1 MAADKPPSAM
11 SAAALPQLKK
21 VESFW
26 VLMAAVRGER
36 WSRAADPGC
45 LLEQK
50 QSQRPVSDG
59 YCLLRK
65 AKQYD
70 SLLGVVLAKAEQS
83 FDPPRH
89 RLCLL
94 SLAPTCSEGYPGVE
108 GRPALF
114 LDAVGARATYG
125 PSRDRPARRTPP
137 PQLPRR
143 CCATIA

>member
-70 SLLGVVLAKAEQS
+70 SLLGVELLKQSKAATLRVIAFACFRWLRLALKAT
-83 FDPPRH
+83 
-89 RLCLL
+89 L
-94 SLAPTCSEGYPGVE
+94 S
-108 GRPALF
+108 
-114 LDAVGARATYG
+114 
-125 PSRDRPARRTPP
+125 SRIRTS
-137 PQLPRR
+137 RSSY
-143 CCATIA
+143 

>member
-83 FDPPRH
+83 CDPPRH

-94 SLAPTCSEGYPGVE
+94 SLAPTCSEGYPDPPGSA
-108 GRPALF
+108 G
-114 LDAVGARATYG
+114 T
-125 PSRDRPARRTPP
+125 SSIKRRSVLTHTGTASPIDCL
-137 PQLPRR
+137 QHDEIKGNVKA
-143 CCATIA
+143 CH

>member
-83 FDPPRH
+83 CNPPRH

-94 SLAPTCSEGYPGVE
+94 SLAPTCSEGSEQNHRGST
-108 GRPALF
+108 
-114 LDAVGARATYG
+114 DH
-125 PSRDRPARRTPP
+125 DRFPNER
-137 PQLPRR
+137 
-143 CCATIA
+143 